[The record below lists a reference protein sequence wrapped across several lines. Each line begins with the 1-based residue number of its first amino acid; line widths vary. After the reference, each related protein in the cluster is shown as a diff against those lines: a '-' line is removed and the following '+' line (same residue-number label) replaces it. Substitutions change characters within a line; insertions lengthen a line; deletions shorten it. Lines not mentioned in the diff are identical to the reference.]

1 MSLLVRKRK
10 GLNNKNW
17 FRIRKIPSNSSSR
30 YARIYQ
36 VFEYFIA
43 RVVLRR
49 GFANEILKSQRCS
62 HGNKEFS
69 SRELGDTLYE
79 ANFQRRENIF
89 PLFSNR
95 KQPVETRFYRDDTIP
110 PPPFSSSRI
119 TLWNQL
125 ENKKKKGKEQWLFEI
140 IHGKI
145 VNSKKIVNYGI

>member
-49 GFANEILKSQRCS
+49 GVANEILKSQRCS

-79 ANFQRRENIF
+79 ANSQRRENIF

-110 PPPFSSSRI
+110 PLVFIESNYVVESIGRI
-119 TLWNQL
+119 
-125 ENKKKKGKEQWLFEI
+125 KKKGKKNIWNNTW
-140 IHGKI
+140 K
-145 VNSKKIVNYGI
+145 NC

>member
-10 GLNNKNW
+10 GLNNKNRFW
-17 FRIRKIPSNSSSR
+17 IRKIPSNSSSR

-49 GFANEILKSQRCS
+49 GVANEILKSQRCS

-79 ANFQRRENIF
+79 ANSQRRGPAGEYIF
-89 PLFSNR
+89 FVFEPKATGWNAILSGWHHS
-95 KQPVETRFYRDDTIP
+95 
-110 PPPFSSSRI
+110 PPFHRVELRCGI
-119 TLWNQL
+119 NW
-125 ENKKKKGKEQWLFEI
+125 ENKKKGK
-140 IHGKI
+140 
-145 VNSKKIVNYGI
+145 KK

>member
-10 GLNNKNW
+10 GLNNKNRFW
-17 FRIRKIPSNSSSR
+17 IRKIPSNSSSR

-49 GFANEILKSQRCS
+49 GVANEILKSQRCS

-79 ANFQRRENIF
+79 ANSQRRENIF

-95 KQPVETRFYRDDTIP
+95 KQPIETRFYRDDTIP
-110 PPPFSSSRI
+110 PRFHRVELRCGI
-119 TLWNQL
+119 NW
-125 ENKKKKGKEQWLFEI
+125 ENKKKKEKRIFEI
-140 IHGKI
+140 THGKI